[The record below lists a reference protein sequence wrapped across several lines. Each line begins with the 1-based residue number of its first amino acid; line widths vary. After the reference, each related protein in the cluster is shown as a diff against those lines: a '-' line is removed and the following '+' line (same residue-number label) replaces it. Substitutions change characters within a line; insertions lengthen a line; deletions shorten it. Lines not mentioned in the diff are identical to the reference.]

1 VILSHLVEAIKPK
14 KVKYT
19 NKKMQE
25 YNTEIVSIH
34 YRSQDVRQNGLFVAI
49 PGLVANG
56 HDFIDAALINGAS
69 AIITQKPVTQDTITI
84 EVNNTRKAL
93 AAVSAAFYGNP
104 SESLF
109 IIGITG
115 TNGKTTTAYLIENI
129 LSKAGF
135 KVGVIGTINYHYSGK
150 TFNNP
155 VTTPES
161 LDLQRILAEMLN
173 NGITH
178 VVMEISSHSIDLHR
192 IENCRFDVGVFTNLT
207 RDHLDYHKDMNSYWA
222 CKKRFF
228 TDILRSGP
236 KKDRAIA
243 VVNCD
248 NEKGKELALELK
260 GRSSRVGAQGSELE
274 GESSRPKV
282 FELSDSM
289 IRPSN
294 IKYEQAGIVGR
305 ISTTKGEF
313 DFKSH
318 FVGKHNLKNIICA
331 TGVGIALKIPL
342 SAIKAGVEET
352 TCVRGR
358 LEAVPNDIGRFVYVD
373 YAHTPDALKQ
383 VLSSLRTLTSGRV
396 ICIFGCGGDR
406 DKEKRP
412 QMGEIAGTLSDLSI
426 ITSDNPRTEEPMEII
441 RQVLDGV
448 KKAAMHEY
456 DPLEPVKSLH
466 KKGYIIEPDRKKAIL
481 TGITASQPGDTVLI
495 AGKGHETYQ
504 IIGKKTVPFDDKKE
518 AEKVLLSKTDNSKP
532 KKQNP
537 RPWSTTEVIE
547 ATKGKLISGDI
558 RTSFAGISIDSRGI
572 SADNIFVAIK
582 GKNYDGHNFAGNV
595 IEHGVRGI
603 ITNKNKTDNLPTFT
617 KQEKKNIVCVAVDDT
632 TKALGDLASFNRKRS
647 NVSVV
652 AITGSNGKTTTKDMT
667 AAVVSRKYSTLS
679 TEGNFNNE
687 IGLPLTLLKL
697 RQDHKLAVLELGMN
711 APGEIERLADICS
724 PDIGVITNI
733 SHAHLEGLGSING
746 IMRAKG
752 ELLEKIKPGGK
763 AVLNADDQRVLQLA
777 DKTTQDVL
785 LFGVSKKAAIRAV
798 SIKETEHG
806 ISFTLILPTES
817 ISIDLKV
824 SGKFMVSNALAAAAV
839 GYLLGESPMEIKTG
853 LENFMLSHGRMNIL
867 VSRGIHIIDDTYN
880 ANPDSMK
887 AAIITLKSLKGNNRG
902 VLVAGDML
910 ELGEYAESMH
920 KMIGSLAAASDIA
933 RLYVT
938 GRFAKTVARGA
949 KDENPSFK
957 DIFIGSKEEILKD
970 LLNWLRPGDWV
981 LVKGSRSMD
990 MEKIVKGL
998 RNK

>member
-1 VILSHLVEAIKPK
+1 MILSHLIEAIKPK
-14 KVKYT
+14 RIKYA
-19 NKKMQE
+19 NKKMQAH
-25 YNTEIVSIH
+25 NTEIVSIH
-34 YRSQDVRQNGLFVAI
+34 YKSQDVRQNGLFVAI
-49 PGLVANG
+49 PGLVADG
-56 HDFIDAALINGAS
+56 HDFIDAALSNGAS

-84 EVNNTRKAL
+84 EVDNTRKAL
-93 AAVSAAFYGNP
+93 AAVSATFYGNP

-161 LDLQRILAEMLN
+161 LDLQRILAEMLD

-178 VVMEISSHSIDLHR
+178 VVIEVSSHSIDLHR

-207 RDHLDYHKDMNSYWA
+207 QDHLDYHKDMDSYWA

-243 VVNCD
+243 VINCD
-248 NEKGKELALELK
+248 NEKGKELAKSLMNNT
-260 GRSSRVGAQGSELE
+260 
-274 GESSRPKV
+274 ESSKLKILQ
-282 FELSDSM
+282 LSDQM
-289 IRPSN
+289 IQPKK
-294 IKYEQAGIVGR
+294 IKYDPAGIMGK
-305 ISTTKGEF
+305 ISTTEGEF
-313 DFKSH
+313 DFKSP
-318 FVGKHNLKNIICA
+318 FVGKHNLENIICA
-331 TGVGIALKIPL
+331 TGVGIALNIPL
-342 SAIKAGVEET
+342 AAIKTGIEET
-352 TCVRGR
+352 PCVRGR
-358 LEAVPNDIGRFVYVD
+358 LETIPNDIGRFVYVD

-383 VLSSLRTLTSGRV
+383 VLSSLRSIARGRI

-406 DKEKRP
+406 DKKKRP
-412 QMGEIAGTLSDLSI
+412 QMGEIAGTFSDLSI
-426 ITSDNPRTEEPMEII
+426 ITSDNPRTEDPMEII
-441 RQVLDGV
+441 RQVLDGM
-448 KKAAMHEY
+448 KKAAIHEY

-466 KKGYIIEPDRKKAIL
+466 KKGYIVEPDRKKAIL
-481 TGITASQPGDTVLI
+481 IGITASQPGDTVLI

-504 IIGKKTVPFDDKKE
+504 IIGNKTVPFDDKKE
-518 AEKVLLSKTDNSKP
+518 AEKALLSEAGNSKP

-537 RPWSTTEVIE
+537 MLWSTDEVIE
-547 ATKGKLISGDI
+547 ATKGELISGDMGS
-558 RTSFAGISIDSRGI
+558 SFAGFSIDSRRI
-572 SADNIFVAIK
+572 SADEMFVAIK
-582 GKNYDGHNFAGNV
+582 GKNYDGHSFAGNV

-603 ITNKNKTDNLPTFT
+603 IINKNKTDNLPAFT
-617 KQEKKNIVCVAVDDT
+617 KQQKKNVVCVAVGDT

-667 AAVVSRKYSTLS
+667 AAVASRKYCTLS

-711 APGEIERLADICS
+711 APGEIGRLADICS

-752 ELLEKIKPGGK
+752 ELLERIKPGGK
-763 AVLNADDQRVLQLA
+763 AVLNADDRRVLQLA

-798 SIKETEHG
+798 SIKETKHG
-806 ISFTLILPTES
+806 ISFTLILPEES
-817 ISIDLKV
+817 ISIDLRA

-853 LENFMLSHGRMNIL
+853 LENFMPAHGRMNIL
-867 VSRGIHIIDDTYN
+867 ASRGIHIIDDTYN

-887 AAIITLKSLKGNNRG
+887 AAITTLKSLKGNNRG

-910 ELGEYAESMH
+910 ELGDYAESMH
-920 KMIGSLAAASDIA
+920 KMIGSFAAASGIA

-938 GRFAKTVARGA
+938 GEFAETVARGA
-949 KDENPSFK
+949 KDENAGFK

-970 LLNWLRPGDWV
+970 LIGWLRPGDWV
-981 LVKGSRSMD
+981 LVKGSRSMN
-990 MEKIVKGL
+990 MEKIVKGVGEFL
-998 RNK
+998 NPKL